1 VRTDASM
8 GFPDLPRSELEKSIG
23 DLVEKAQDVL
33 QTQGRLRNL
42 LAATRAIAED
52 LELEDVLRRI
62 AQAAVDLVGARYGA
76 LGVIGPDGRLEQF
89 IHVGIDAGLAATI
102 GHLPQGLGVLGAL
115 IDDPEPVRREH
126 LAEDP
131 RSVGFPAAHP
141 PMDSFLG
148 VPIRVRDEVYGNL
161 YLTDR
166 KDGPFSAEDEELL
179 MSLAAAAGVAID
191 NARLFGDAQRRQ
203 RWALAQAEVASA
215 LLDEDGADPLGLIA
229 AAVIGLTDAA
239 VAALVTRT
247 PSGAFV
253 TEDAWGA
260 DAPAYAGRV
269 FAQDATPAAQV
280 LASGNPALSLGLPH
294 PGSPEGAES
303 TGSAMTVPLVRP
315 GVLEAVLI
323 VARAAGAP
331 RFTDLDLDMISDFAA
346 QASVALELRGA
357 RAARALVAQ
366 LEDRGRIARDLHDNV
381 IQRLFAAGLS
391 LNGIDARSLPPSVGP
406 RIDGVSELLDQA
418 IAEIR
423 TSVFALRS
431 TQRQGPAARFR
442 LLDVVSESAGAF
454 PTPPRIA
461 FDGEVDQVVTA
472 SLLDDVEAVVREG
485 LANVIRHA
493 DATSVVVEVSADAF
507 RVEVRI
513 RDDGR
518 GPGSSPR
525 RGGTA
530 NLATRASARGGS
542 SVLSRVDPIGTLLT
556 WSVPAPDVLPASGTT
571 EEA

>member
-215 LLDEDGADPLGLIA
+215 LLDEDGADPLGNGRGGHRA
-229 AAVIGLTDAA
+229 DRRG
-239 VAALVTRT
+239 RC
-247 PSGAFV
+247 GARH
-253 TEDAWGA
+253 
-260 DAPAYAGRV
+260 AYALGRV
-269 FAQDATPAAQV
+269 RDRGRVGRRRPRV
-280 LASGNPALSLGLPH
+280 RGSG
-294 PGSPEGAES
+294 
-303 TGSAMTVPLVRP
+303 VRP
-315 GVLEAVLI
+315 G
-323 VARAAGAP
+323 RHAG
-331 RFTDLDLDMISDFAA
+331 
-346 QASVALELRGA
+346 
-357 RAARALVAQ
+357 
-366 LEDRGRIARDLHDNV
+366 
-381 IQRLFAAGLS
+381 
-391 LNGIDARSLPPSVGP
+391 
-406 RIDGVSELLDQA
+406 
-418 IAEIR
+418 
-423 TSVFALRS
+423 
-431 TQRQGPAARFR
+431 
-442 LLDVVSESAGAF
+442 SAGARLRK
-454 PTPPRIA
+454 PGAVARSPPPGQPR
-461 FDGEVDQVVTA
+461 
-472 SLLDDVEAVVREG
+472 
-485 LANVIRHA
+485 
-493 DATSVVVEVSADAF
+493 
-507 RVEVRI
+507 
-513 RDDGR
+513 GR
-518 GPGSSPR
+518 G
-525 RGGTA
+525 
-530 NLATRASARGGS
+530 
-542 SVLSRVDPIGTLLT
+542 VDG
-556 WSVPAPDVLPASGTT
+556 
-571 EEA
+571 